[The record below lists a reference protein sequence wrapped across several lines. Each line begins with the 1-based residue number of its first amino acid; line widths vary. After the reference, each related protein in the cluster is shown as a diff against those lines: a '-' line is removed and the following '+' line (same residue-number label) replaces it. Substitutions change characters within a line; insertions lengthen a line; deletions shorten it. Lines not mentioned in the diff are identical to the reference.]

1 MDRLLMKYPALFLL
15 FWSLLLSTI
24 IYSQSIG
31 LQVDVITHLNSPN
44 EVIEKDNQILAAT
57 SGGLMIYDIA
67 SQQVQTYTTV
77 DGFYSHYFTAL
88 TVDKRN
94 QIITGSIDGIIST
107 LDKENKQVDNIPDLF
122 GNVIVDLQVIEDTL
136 WVLSS
141 TFVSVFVYDNNRQR
155 YQFKESYKDFDQ
167 RVSQF
172 YAIGYGNKRI
182 WLGSDVGL
190 VSAPSDFIKNNL
202 YAVSNWKTYQTA
214 DGLPGNIVRDVISFG
229 NGELALATN
238 GGVVFYDY
246 TNFQRWPSS
255 NSVIKLFRK
264 DGDLY
269 AATKNALFLIS
280 SSQSQTLYSLSVTP
294 VKDFLVDQLGDI
306 WIGVTKNG
314 LRNLRNNFQLL
325 LNSPHDN
332 YIGEIYIDRQ
342 RRLWSTSGKLGD
354 IRNQGIFMRENN
366 IWTNFIFSGGNN
378 NIYRA
383 LNSSNPIFEDD
394 DGNIW
399 IGSWGGG
406 VIVYEV
412 DGDIVPINPFNEP
425 GQVVEYSFQQTD
437 TIPFVT
443 EQALQTRLSPVQGSN
458 SLVTVIT
465 DIFRDRFRNSTWILN
480 YQPASNSPLVEYLDT
495 RFSDN
500 ALSDGAWQRFNMPA
514 GATQVHKITQDPFG
528 DLWVATSLGVFQI
541 RFEGDSYS
549 FKQYTESNNLKNNNV
564 RAIAADFDGYV
575 WCGTESGVN
584 AISAQ
589 QVFDFRELFQPIGL
603 RINDI
608 FVDSN
613 NNKWFA
619 TNKGLSILKAQG
631 NIFEESSWVHV
642 IPFNSTL
649 DAEQVAARSNVFRVN
664 LPAEQINSVFLDE
677 ATGDAY
683 LGTTNGIA
691 IIRKNPIANAFSNFD
706 KTIVGPNPFRI
717 GSNVNA
723 KLTFRLIVPNSEIK
737 ILTTS
742 GRLVKK
748 LATGTIDAVQWDGTN
763 MEGQLVASGVYLY
776 LMTSTNGAE
785 KAGKILVIHE

>member
-1 MDRLLMKYPALFLL
+1 MKFPSYILLV
-15 FWSLLLSTI
+15 WTLLLTTFLQ
-24 IYSQSIG
+24 SQSIG
-31 LQVDVITHLNSPN
+31 LQVDVITHLNSPQ
-44 EVIEKDNQILAAT
+44 EIIEKDNQIIAAT
-57 SGGLMIYDIA
+57 SGGLVIYDIA

-88 TVDKRN
+88 AVDKRN

-107 LDKENKQVDNIPDLF
+107 LDRESEQVENITDLF
-122 GNVIVDLQVIEDTL
+122 GDVVVDLQVIEDTL
-136 WVLSS
+136 WALSA
-141 TFVSVFVYDNNRQR
+141 TFVSVFVYDHNRQR

-167 RVSQF
+167 RVGQF

-202 YAVSNWKTYQTA
+202 YAVANWKTYQVA
-214 DGLPGNIVRDVISFG
+214 DGLPGNVIRDVISFG

-238 GGVVFYDY
+238 GGVVFYNY
-246 TNFQRWPSS
+246 TGFVRWPSS
-255 NSVIKLFRK
+255 NSVIKLYNR
-264 DGDLY
+264 DENLY
-269 AATKNALFLIS
+269 AATSNAIFLTT
-280 SSQSQTLYSLSVTP
+280 SSQSQTLYTLTVTP
-294 VKDFLVDQLGDI
+294 VKDFLVDQSGDI
-306 WIGVTKNG
+306 WVGVTKNG
-314 LRNLRNNFQLL
+314 LRNLRNNFQML

-332 YIGEIYIDRQ
+332 YIGEVYIDRQ

-354 IRNQGIFMRENN
+354 IRNQGIFMRENG
-366 IWTNFIFSGGNN
+366 IWKNFIFSGGNGN
-378 NIYRA
+378 LYNA
-383 LNSSNPIFEDD
+383 LNSSNPVFEDD

-406 VIVYEV
+406 AVVFDK
-412 DGDIVPINPFNEP
+412 DGELIPINPFDEP
-425 GQVVEYSFQQTD
+425 GQVVQYSVQQRD
-437 TIPFVT
+437 TLPFVT
-443 EQALQTRLSPVQGSN
+443 EQALQSRLSPVQGSN

-465 DIFRDRFRNSTWILN
+465 DIFKDRFRNSTWILN
-480 YQPASNSPLVEYLDT
+480 YRPASNAPLVEFLDT
-495 RFSDN
+495 RFGESTFDD
-500 ALSDGAWQRFNMPA
+500 AAWQRFDMPS

-564 RAIAADFDGYV
+564 RSIAADFDGYV
-575 WCGTESGVN
+575 WCGTESGVS
-584 AISAQ
+584 AISSQ

-619 TNKGLSILKAQG
+619 TDKGLSILKAQG
-631 NIFEESSWVHV
+631 NIFEETSWVHV

-649 DAEQVAARSNVFRVN
+649 DPEQVAARSNVFRVN

-677 ATGDAY
+677 STGDAY

-691 IIRKNPIANAFSNFD
+691 IIRKNPIANAFSDFE

-717 GSNVNA
+717 GKNANA
-723 KLTFRLIVPNSEIK
+723 KLTFRLIVPGSEIK

-742 GRLVKK
+742 GQLVKK

-776 LMTSTNGAE
+776 LMTSTDGAE